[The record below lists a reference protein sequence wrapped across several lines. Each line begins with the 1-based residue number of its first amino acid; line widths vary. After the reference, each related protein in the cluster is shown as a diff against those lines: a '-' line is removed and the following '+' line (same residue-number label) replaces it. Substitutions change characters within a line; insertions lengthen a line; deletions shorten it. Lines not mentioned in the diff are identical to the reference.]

1 LIGSLELERAGRSGY
16 ASEIDGR
23 GFCRRARAGAA
34 CFGCRV
40 AVRRGDGAKNGS
52 CMAVKASQPPGRSQE
67 GPCRLSESAGRLSRV
82 GRGLPLADCAASM
95 LRPSFSPCATNR
107 SDACGCASASPSQRQ
122 TPGTHAEYNGRIA
135 RPIRASRYRGCRA
148 RCSDRQL
155 KCRHGRSVGRIKRS
169 ATVAGGAPT
178 T

>member
-1 LIGSLELERAGRSGY
+1 VIGRSQLERAGRTGH
-16 ASEIDGR
+16 ASEIGGSSLR
-23 GFCRRARAGAA
+23 RRARAGSA
-34 CFGCRV
+34 CFGRRV

-52 CMAVKASQPPGRSQE
+52 CLAVKAGKPPGRSQQ

-82 GRGLPLADCAASM
+82 GCGLPLADCAASM
-95 LRPSFSPCATNR
+95 LRPSNSPCATNR
-107 SDACGCASASPSQRQ
+107 GDASASPSQRQ
-122 TPGTHAEYNGRIA
+122 APETHAECNGRIA
-135 RPIRASRYRGCRA
+135 RPRRASRYRACRA

-155 KCRHGRSVGRIKRS
+155 KCGHGRSVGRIKRS